1 MTLALIL
8 FATPMNLVFLMLQDD
23 EILGRQALKI
33 AGTLEEIQLIWLKR
47 VEEYFIQLES
57 LVKGEWFDSSDLIGI
72 IREAYSASKE
82 ALKGLGTDLSAELLH
97 SSSGIL
103 SRFQSE
109 RSALLEEINDLRE
122 SYGRAIS
129 RDGSSIRQENE
140 SLVQAIKSV
149 PMFQLLSILQD
160 IKVTNYKELTKKSGM
175 KKSDIRK
182 YIQELVESSYASL
195 DKSKKPHEITFV
207 SAPWSL
213 HSFHAQSASSQLPL
227 AEPTPLSAQHEH

>member
-1 MTLALIL
+1 MTLALIW
-8 FATPMNLVFLMLQDD
+8 FATPMNLVFLMLQDN

-33 AGTLEEIQLIWLKR
+33 AGTLDEIQLIWLKR

-122 SYGRAIS
+122 SYARAIS

-140 SLVQAIKSV
+140 TLIQAIKSV
-149 PMFQLLSILQD
+149 PMFKLLATLQD
-160 IKVTNYKELTKKSGM
+160 IRVTNYKELTKKTGM
-175 KKSDIRK
+175 KRSDVRK

-213 HSFHAQSASSQLPL
+213 HSFHVKGASSQLPL
-227 AEPTPLSAQHEH
+227 TEPTPLSAQHEH

>member
-1 MTLALIL
+1 VTLALIL
-8 FATPMNLVFLMLQDD
+8 FATPMNLVFLMLQDN

-33 AGTLEEIQLIWLKR
+33 AGTLEEIQLVWLKR
-47 VEEYFIQLES
+47 VEEYFIQLGS
-57 LVKGEWFDSSDLIGI
+57 LIKGEWFDSSDLIGI

-140 SLVQAIKSV
+140 SLIQAIKSV

-160 IKVTNYKELTKKSGM
+160 IRVTNYKELTKKSGM
-175 KKSDIRK
+175 KRSDVRK

-213 HSFHAQSASSQLPL
+213 HSFHAQSASSLPPL
-227 AEPTPLSAQHEH
+227 TEPTPLSAQHEH

>member
-1 MTLALIL
+1 
-8 FATPMNLVFLMLQDD
+8 MNLVFLMLQDN

-33 AGTLEEIQLIWLKR
+33 AGTLEEIQLVWLKR
-47 VEEYFIQLES
+47 IEEYFIQLES

-72 IREAYSASKE
+72 IREAYLASKE

-109 RSALLEEINDLRE
+109 RSVLLEEINDLRE
-122 SYGRAIS
+122 SYARAIS
-129 RDGSSIRQENE
+129 RDASSVRQENE
-140 SLVQAIKSV
+140 SLIQAIKSV
-149 PMFQLLSILQD
+149 PMFQLLATLQD
-160 IKVTNYKELTKKSGM
+160 IRITNYKELTKESGM
-175 KKSDIRK
+175 KKSNVRK

-213 HSFHAQSASSQLPL
+213 HSFHAQVDVSQLPL
-227 AEPTPLSAQHEH
+227 TGPRPVSSQHEH